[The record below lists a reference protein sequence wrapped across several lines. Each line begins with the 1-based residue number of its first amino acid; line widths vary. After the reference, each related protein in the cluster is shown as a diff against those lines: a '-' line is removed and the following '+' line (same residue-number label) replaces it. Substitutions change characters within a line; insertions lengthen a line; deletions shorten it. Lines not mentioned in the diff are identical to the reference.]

1 MCSLLLTCR
10 LLLDGRGVRRR
21 GFVRRRFIRRNM
33 GGCVIGRQLFR
44 PEQHTVALRRHSFFV
59 LRFGYQFVASPYQRL
74 FVHRQARCFGCRLLL
89 CRIWD
94 RHSDCRRLLQAAFG
108 NARR

>member
-10 LLLDGRGVRRR
+10 LLLDGRGMRRR
-21 GFVRRRFIRRNM
+21 GFIRRNL

-59 LRFGYQFVASPYQRL
+59 LRFGHQFVARPYQRL
-74 FVHRQARCFGCRLLL
+74 FFRRQVLHFGCRLLL
-89 CRIWD
+89 CHIGG
-94 RHSDCRRLLQAAFG
+94 RHSDRRRLLQAAFG

>member
-21 GFVRRRFIRRNM
+21 SFVRRRFICRNM
-33 GGCVIGRQLFR
+33 GGCVIGRQFFR

-59 LRFGYQFVASPYQRL
+59 LRFGHQFVARPYQRL
-74 FVHRQARCFGCRLLL
+74 FFRRQAGRFGCRLLL
-89 CRIWD
+89 CRIGG
-94 RHSDCRRLLQAAFG
+94 RHSDRRRLLQAAFG